1 MNADCPLE
9 QGQPMVSKGQPEY
22 GYGLPKGVSL

>member
-9 QGQPMVSKGQPEY
+9 QSQPMVSKGQPKC
-22 GYGLPKGVSL
+22 GYGLSRGVSL